1 MTRYRRQGHWR
12 KSPGGGRHWV
22 NTHNVTRSSGRSFL
36 SPRPSYTSRSYTPS
50 PAPPR
55 VPTSASVGWIDPN
68 ARCPVCGAAVF
79 FYANRNGS
87 RVFFDDLGP
96 PWPKHPCTDNGMARP
111 ADCRAPS
118 RRDFNAVRSPS
129 DLRDRRW
136 KSYAVREIVVEKGH
150 SRIVL
155 QPLNGSGAGPTWT
168 VAGQVPL
175 RVDDLVFTRAQQ
187 MSYFDTAVGEPV
199 VVEDAKRA
207 ARVLR
212 RSPVSPLRSTPQ
224 PAPQPSQ
231 HNQWRVLAGF
241 AIMLV
246 WGFGLAV
253 TLNDDFRSWAF
264 GTDADSP
271 CRREDDAYFRWRA
284 LMIVSTGTSVPSL
297 AQSVDLRSDAVVY
310 RNVVT
315 GLQDSRASSVVEA
328 VDTYLMAVD
337 GLAADEVARKA
348 DAIDAAHEE
357 FQSVCD

>member
-1 MTRYRRQGHWR
+1 
-12 KSPGGGRHWV
+12 V

-55 VPTSASVGWIDPN
+55 VPTSTSVGWINPN

-79 FYANRNGS
+79 FYANRNGG

-96 PWPKHPCTDNGMARP
+96 PWPKHPCTDNGMAQP

-136 KSYAVREIVVEKGH
+136 KSYAVREVVVEKDH

-175 RVDDLVFTRAQQ
+175 RVDDLVFTRARQ

-199 VVEDAKRA
+199 VVEDAKRRA
-207 ARVLR
+207 GASQVTRL
-212 RSPVSPLRSTPQ
+212 
-224 PAPQPSQ
+224 PA
-231 HNQWRVLAGF
+231 
-241 AIMLV
+241 
-246 WGFGLAV
+246 
-253 TLNDDFRSWAF
+253 T
-264 GTDADSP
+264 
-271 CRREDDAYFRWRA
+271 
-284 LMIVSTGTSVPSL
+284 
-297 AQSVDLRSDAVVY
+297 
-310 RNVVT
+310 
-315 GLQDSRASSVVEA
+315 
-328 VDTYLMAVD
+328 VDTATRAAAVPTQPVESAGWVRD
-337 GLAADEVARKA
+337 HAGVGLRPGGDVERRLQVLGVRYR
-348 DAIDAAHEE
+348 
-357 FQSVCD
+357 CGLTLPT